1 MGFTEVNWINP
12 CQCVVRYHIP
22 TPQTK
27 GSKLVGTI
35 SYKLNWIELLPL
47 RFGLWVRIPL

>member
-12 CQCVVRYHIP
+12 CQCVVRDHIS

-27 GSKLVGTI
+27 GSKLVGTYHI
-35 SYKLNWIELLPL
+35 SSVRLELLPL
-47 RFGLWVRIPL
+47 RFGSWVRIPL